1 MSSRT
6 EPPFRADHVGSL
18 LRPPALLDA
27 RAQRA
32 AGAISESALRAVEDS
47 AIRDVIAMQQDVG
60 LQSATDG
67 EFRRA
72 AWHMDFIYQLDGVTQ
87 ADERLHVQFFNDG
100 GTLDFAPERCTAG
113 VLLHGGAV
121 MALADSCGGVCAF
134 LNLPEGAI
142 GTATIE
148 SKSNFLRGVREGTIT
163 ASTRPLH
170 RGRTLAVLETEITR
184 ADGALVA
191 KVTQTQAFHYPR
203 A

>member
-1 MSSRT
+1 MPT
-6 EPPFRADHVGSL
+6 PT
-18 LRPPALLDA
+18 
-27 RAQRA
+27 Q
-32 AGAISESALRAVEDS
+32 
-47 AIRDVIAMQQDVG
+47 IRDTMPFAALVG
-60 LQSATDG
+60 VELTETSP
-67 EFRRA
+67 ELVR
-72 AWHMDFIYQLDGVTQ
+72 
-87 ADERLHVQFFNDG
+87 
-100 GTLDFAPERCTAG
+100 GTLDFSPERCTAG
-113 VLLHGGAV
+113 SLLHGGAV

-184 ADGALVA
+184 SDGALIA